1 MPPKSKRQAGYL
13 GLIAGGKVK
22 SRTLSQARAREML
35 RGAKLKRLPTRK
47 RKRKGRK

>member
-1 MPPKSKRQAGYL
+1 MPPKSKRQAGWL

-22 SRTLSQARAREML
+22 SRRISKAQAREML

-47 RKRKGRK
+47 RKRKGKT